1 MCVRIGLFVFYS
13 DRAPQDPRK
22 VVYLL
27 NYMLE
32 IRRATTAREGVSLD
46 EARLMFWLEV
56 QVLFEMSGVMMPS
69 RHDMSKVY
77 DKFFRQG
84 SGFYVRELAEQKQV
98 RVPMFGGIGGWL
110 SGGFFMWL
118 RPDKIAAKFA

>member
-1 MCVRIGLFVFYS
+1 
-13 DRAPQDPRK
+13 
-22 VVYLL
+22 
-27 NYMLE
+27 MLE
-32 IRRATTAREGVSLD
+32 IRRATTAKEGVSLD

-84 SGFYVRELAEQKQV
+84 SGFYVRELAEQRQV
-98 RVPMFGGIGGWL
+98 RVPWSWGRRGGCCVPWGGVEFGGWEGRGG
-110 SGGFFMWL
+110 
-118 RPDKIAAKFA
+118 

>member
-1 MCVRIGLFVFYS
+1 M
-13 DRAPQDPRK
+13 
-22 VVYLL
+22 YLL

-32 IRRATTAREGVSLD
+32 IRRAATAREGVSLD

-84 SGFYVRELAEQKQV
+84 SGFYVRELAEQRQV
-98 RVPMFGGIGGWL
+98 RVPLILGEGWGLLCSMGWGGVFQGWEGRGLGGVDVCGRL
-110 SGGFFMWL
+110 
-118 RPDKIAAKFA
+118 